1 MVKLYTALLVTLLTT
16 SNVYAGWLLKNSE
29 SNVYYVSTKNLTT
42 SELNYFNTLT
52 GNINDQGDLT
62 IKINLESVETDV
74 PIRNERIKSMLFEVI
89 NYSKATLTA
98 SIDSEKLKHL
108 KIGETYTESVNF
120 MLNLH
125 GINQELSTT
134 VKVIKSASGNILVTP
149 VAPIIISANLFGLE
163 KGIERLRKI
172 ARLKSI
178 SPSVPVTFNL
188 TFYPQN

>member
-89 NYSKATLTA
+89 NYGKATVTA
-98 SIDSEKLKHL
+98 SIDPEKLKHL

>member
-1 MVKLYTALLVTLLTT
+1 MVKLYSALLVTLLIT
-16 SNVYAGWLLKNSE
+16 SNAYAGWLLKSSE

-52 GNINDQGDLT
+52 GEINDQGELT

-89 NYSKATLTA
+89 NYGKATVTA
-98 SIDSEKLKHL
+98 SIDSEKLNHL
-108 KIGETYTESVNF
+108 KIGQTYIESVNF

-125 GINQELSTT
+125 GINQELNTT
-134 VKVIKSASGNILVTP
+134 VKVIKSARGNILVTP
-149 VAPIIISANLFGLE
+149 VAPIIINANLFGLE
-163 KGIERLRKI
+163 KGIQRLRKT

-188 TFYPQN
+188 TFYPKN

>member
-188 TFYPQN
+188 TFYPPN

>member
-89 NYSKATLTA
+89 NYGKATMTA
-98 SIDSEKLKHL
+98 SIDPEKLKHL

>member
-1 MVKLYTALLVTLLTT
+1 MVKLYSALLISLLIT
-16 SNVYAGWLLKNSE
+16 SNAYAEWLLKSSE

-52 GNINDQGDLT
+52 GEISDQGELI

-74 PIRNERIKSMLFEVI
+74 PIRNERVKSMLFEVI
-89 NYSKATLTA
+89 NYGKATVTA
-98 SIDSEKLKHL
+98 SIDAEKLNHL
-108 KIGETYTESVNF
+108 KIGQTYIENVNF

-125 GINQELSTT
+125 GINQELNTT

-188 TFYPQN
+188 TFYPKH

>member
-1 MVKLYTALLVTLLTT
+1 MVKLYSTLLVALLAT
-16 SNVYAGWLLKNSE
+16 SNVYAEWLLKSSE

-52 GNINDQGDLT
+52 GEINDQGDLT

-89 NYSKATLTA
+89 NYGKATVTA
-98 SIDSEKLKHL
+98 SINSEKLNHL
-108 KIGETYTESVNF
+108 KTGQTYIENVTF

-125 GINQELSTT
+125 GINQELNTT
-134 VKVIKSASGNILVTP
+134 VKVIKSANGNILVTP

-188 TFYPQN
+188 AFYSKN

>member
-89 NYSKATLTA
+89 NYGKATVTA
-98 SIDSEKLKHL
+98 SIDPEKLKHL

-188 TFYPQN
+188 TFYPPN